1 MRPLTHC
8 SRLDLFPSLPLR
20 ITSSIDNLDTLA
32 SHTNETS
39 TLSNKTTNTLFIMQ
53 TTFLLAT
60 LASSALA
67 SHVLNAAPAF
77 KRDLQAI
84 APRQT
89 DGAGVGGLTEEC
101 QSAALDLLQTLPTP
115 APKIQSDIIA
125 NPQTGDPCSF
135 STPSSLS
142 KEYASYS
149 SELMS
154 WYSDKEKDI
163 SSAISAC
170 SDLASLGG
178 DMLNVCSTEVP
189 EGLAGSEATKTSD
202 ESSSET
208 STEESSNETSGSSSG
223 NDNTSASNEE
233 ASETSTGGAARE
245 TGMAVAAIAAVV
257 AAVL

>member
-1 MRPLTHC
+1 
-8 SRLDLFPSLPLR
+8 
-20 ITSSIDNLDTLA
+20 
-32 SHTNETS
+32 
-39 TLSNKTTNTLFIMQ
+39 MQ
-53 TTFLLAT
+53 TTLLLAT

-89 DGAGVGGLTEEC
+89 DSSGVGGLTEEC

-208 STEESSNETSGSSSG
+208 STEESSNETSGSSSE
-223 NDNTSASNEE
+223 DNTSASDEE